1 MIMIILGKEAILN
14 EAARIKPG
22 TITRVG
28 YRTFLPVKASYKKQG
43 VEVMKVVETSV
54 RLGVSY
60 SKIASVMARRAEEG
74 MKEAIQRTNNYEW
87 ILDNKVC
94 FNTKTNKYYLYAAS
108 LNGGHNTHSY
118 YVIKHPEGAI
128 QKMSSEEFKKSLYAE
143 EYIIASYFKGE
154 KNVPEIRNISFEN
167 VFRLGNVIA

>member
-28 YRTFLPVKASYKKQG
+28 YRTFLPVKAAYKKQG

-60 SKIASVMARRAEEG
+60 SKIASVIARRAEEG
-74 MKEAIQRTNNYEW
+74 LKEAIERTNNYEW
-87 ILDNKVC
+87 VLANKVC
-94 FNTKTNKYYLYAAS
+94 FNSKTSKYYLYAAS
-108 LNGGHNTHSY
+108 LNGGHNTHAHY
-118 YVIKHPEGAI
+118 YVKHADGRIDSLTA
-128 QKMSSEEFKKSLYAE
+128 QEFKSSPYAE
-143 EYIIASYFKGE
+143 EYIIASYFKGSGSA
-154 KNVPEIRNISFEN
+154 PEVRNIAFDN
-167 VFRLGNVIA
+167 IFRIGNVIA